1 MRTCGS
7 YDVNAVEGGGTE
19 SSPVQR
25 KPIFIVKLILF
36 LVLCAIIIT
45 LCILWVSKSKEASRD
60 NNIVG
65 KQDKLRGRY
74 DGTSQMP
81 VSKFDTQE
89 TTTTETPDTS
99 PLTVWGESRQETTT
113 TETPDTSPLTAG
125 GESRQETTTT
135 ETPDTSPLTAGGES
149 SQETTTT
156 ETPATLPLTAGG
168 ESSQETTT
176 TETPDTSP
184 LTAGGESRQETTTT
198 ETPDTSPST
207 AGGESS
213 QETTTTETPATLPLT
228 AGGESSQET
237 TTTETPDTSP
247 LTAGGESRQ
256 ETTTTET
263 PDTSPLTAGG
273 ESRQETTTTETPD
286 TSPSTAGGESSQET
300 TTTETPATLPLTAGG
315 ESSQETTTTETPDT
329 SPLTAGGESR
339 QETTTTETPDTS
351 PSTAGGESSQET
363 TTTETPATLPLTAGG
378 ESSQETTTTETPDTS
393 PLTAGGESRQETTT
407 TETPDTSP
415 LTAGGE
421 SRQET
426 TTTETPDTSP
436 STAGGESSQETTTT
450 ETPATLPLTAG
461 GESRQ
466 ETTTTETPDT
476 SPSTAGGE
484 SRQET
489 TTTDTPDTSPL
500 TAGGESRQETTT
512 TETPDTSPLTVWGE
526 SRQETTTTETPDTSP
541 LTAGGESR
549 QETTTTET
557 PDTSP
562 STAGGESR
570 QETTTTETPDTSPL
584 TAGGESR
591 QETTT
596 TETPDTSPFTAG
608 GESRQETT
616 TTDTPDTSPLTAGG
630 ESRQETTT
638 TETPDTSPLT
648 AGGESRQETTTTDTP
663 DTSPLTAGGE
673 SSQETTTTETPA
685 TLPLTAGG
693 ESRQE
698 TTTTETPDTSS
709 STAGGESSQE
719 TTTTETPATLP
730 LTAGGESSQ
739 ETTTTETPAT
749 LPLTAGGESRQ
760 ETTTTETPDTSPLTN
775 HMQPVTSSEVMSK
788 MAKGTTSRILSY
800 MNHSSDACDD
810 FYEYA
815 CGEFEDNQLMTEND
829 LAEQAMQRIFTE
841 AQKRRSDEQSFLDY
855 YESCLNYEKTTN
867 QSERL
872 ANVRRAVQEIG
883 RFNYMDN
890 IGKDDTQPKFRDTLQ
905 RLLERNSALLFDITP
920 DLAVN
925 EGNCNTE
932 PQTIQFTWKIGPLM
946 SKTDPYTNKRAEE
959 CYKQQESVRNEPEV
973 NLTEVYGTYK
983 ECKNYFGTFTTSIKN
998 SVKKI
1003 FGTDYDRSEQIGVDV
1018 EKLIEL
1024 FLVPEMDEDE
1034 IRKAYATKNYNL
1046 KGDLSVRRAHK
1057 QPPFLDFKKL
1067 LPPRANVERK
1077 LWHGYLPEDLTRAVK
1092 NVALRSYQI
1101 DDETWINDALLAIY
1115 AHDVYHEFVAPRHDV
1130 ENYCKRLA
1138 TNLMKTHASSLYMSS
1153 FKSEELKVMNR
1164 TVTEMFE
1171 KLRKTLESNVSK
1183 QKWIGKKSKEA
1194 ILKKIARLSIVTPAH
1209 RTDYHNSNDNEIEL
1223 TGDFFNDTM
1232 ALRKMYRTSMYQ
1244 MLDKRPSEEIWTY
1257 FAQPYDASTSSIYE
1271 LEKIIIP
1278 FGAVDWRFLDRSYT
1292 TSTQHLGLATL
1303 GTLIANEIAHH
1314 FDFTGINYLNG
1325 WKGRRVAPV
1334 FCSNT
1339 DDDINYRS
1347 DYKNH
1352 YQNLRGKMDSIFLP
1366 STSQN
1371 IHYSI
1376 SDLSLNER
1384 FSDDAGL
1391 RLAYDTMLNLP
1402 AEAKI
1407 PLPWLSNSESNEIQ
1421 QFFLAYAQMH
1431 CTKKPLTTS
1440 FRSLYEDENLP
1451 SRLRIAITAA
1461 NNEALGE
1468 AWQCKTGTKVRP
1480 EEKTYNFPHLDGID
1494 FGRETEALPPNQ

>member
-1 MRTCGS
+1 MRTYRS

-25 KPIFIVKLILF
+25 KPFFIVKLILF

-65 KQDKLRGRY
+65 KQDGLQGGY

-81 VSKFDTQE
+81 VSEFDT
-89 TTTTETPDTS
+89 
-99 PLTVWGESRQETTT
+99 
-113 TETPDTSPLTAG
+113 
-125 GESRQETTTT
+125 
-135 ETPDTSPLTAGGES
+135 
-149 SQETTTT
+149 
-156 ETPATLPLTAGG
+156 
-168 ESSQETTT
+168 QETTT

-207 AGGESS
+207 AGVESR
-213 QETTTTETPATLPLT
+213 QETTTPQTPDTSPLT
-228 AGGESSQET
+228 AGGESRQETTTPQTPDTSPSTAGGESRQET
-237 TTTETPDTSP
+237 TTTETPDASP
-247 LTAGGESRQ
+247 STAGGESRQ

-263 PDTSPLTAGG
+263 PDTSPLTADG
-273 ESRQETTTTETPD
+273 ESRQETTTSETPDTSPSTASDESRQEPTTTETPD
-286 TSPSTAGGESSQET
+286 TSPSTAGV
-300 TTTETPATLPLTAGG
+300 
-315 ESSQETTTTETPDT
+315 
-329 SPLTAGGESR
+329 ESR
-339 QETTTTETPDTS
+339 QEPTTTETPDTS
-351 PSTAGGESSQET
+351 PSTAGV
-363 TTTETPATLPLTAGG
+363 
-378 ESSQETTTTETPDTS
+378 
-393 PLTAGGESRQETTT
+393 ESRQETTT
-407 TETPDTSP
+407 P
-415 LTAGGE
+415 
-421 SRQET
+421 Q
-426 TTTETPDTSP
+426 TPDTSP
-436 STAGGESSQETTTT
+436 STASD
-450 ETPATLPLTAG
+450 
-461 GESRQ
+461 ESRQ
-466 ETTTTETPDT
+466 EP
-476 SPSTAGGE
+476 
-484 SRQET
+484 
-489 TTTDTPDTSPL
+489 
-500 TAGGESRQETTT
+500 
-512 TETPDTSPLTVWGE
+512 
-526 SRQETTTTETPDTSP
+526 
-541 LTAGGESR
+541 
-549 QETTTTET
+549 TTTET

-570 QETTTTETPDTSPL
+570 QETTTTETPDTSPSTAGVESRQETTTPQTPDTSPSTAGVESRQETTTPQTPDTSPSTAGIESRQETTTPQTPDTSPS

-596 TETPDTSPFTAG
+596 TETPDTSPSTAG
-608 GESRQETT
+608 VESRQETT
-616 TTDTPDTSPLTAGG
+616 TPQTPDTSPSTAGV
-630 ESRQETTT
+630 ESRQETTTPQTPDTSPSTAGVESRQETTTPQTPDTSPSTASDESRQEPTT
-638 TETPDTSPLT
+638 TETPDTSP
-648 AGGESRQETTTTDTP
+648 S
-663 DTSPLTAGGE
+663 
-673 SSQETTTTETPA
+673 
-685 TLPLTAGG
+685 
-693 ESRQE
+693 
-698 TTTTETPDTSS
+698 
-709 STAGGESSQE
+709 
-719 TTTTETPATLP
+719 
-730 LTAGGESSQ
+730 
-739 ETTTTETPAT
+739 
-749 LPLTAGGESRQ
+749 
-760 ETTTTETPDTSPLTN
+760 TN
-775 HMQPVTSSEVMSK
+775 HMQPVTLSEVMSK
-788 MAKGTTSRILSY
+788 MAKATASRILSY

-815 CGEFEDNQLMTEND
+815 CGEFEDNQLTIEND

-841 AQKRRSDEQSFLDY
+841 AQKRRSDKQPFLDY

-872 ANVRRAVQEIG
+872 TNVRRAVQEIG
-883 RFNYMDN
+883 RFDYTDN
-890 IGKDDTQPKFRDTLQ
+890 IGKDDTQPKFIDTLR
-905 RLLERNSALLFDITP
+905 RLFERNSALLFDITP
-920 DLAVN
+920 DLAVT

-932 PQTIQFTWKIGPLM
+932 PETVQFTWKIGPLI
-946 SKTDPYTNKRAEE
+946 SRTDPYTNRRAEE
-959 CYKQQESVRNEPEV
+959 CYKQQESVRNKPEV

-983 ECKNYFGTFTTSIKN
+983 ECKNYLGTFTTSIKD

-1003 FGTDYDRSEQIGVDV
+1003 FETDFDRSERIGVDV

-1024 FLVPEMDEDE
+1024 FRLPEMDEDE
-1034 IRKAYATKNYNL
+1034 IRKAYATKKYIL
-1046 KGDLSVRRAHK
+1046 KGDDDLSVRWARN
-1057 QPPFLDFKKL
+1057 QSPFLDFKKL

-1077 LWHGYLPEDLTRAVK
+1077 RWHGYLLEDLTRAVK
-1092 NVALRSYQI
+1092 NVAFRSYRI

-1115 AHDVYHEFVAPRHDV
+1115 ANDVYHEFAAPRHDV

-1153 FKSEELKVMNR
+1153 FKSEELEVMDR
-1164 TVTEMFE
+1164 TVIEMFE
-1171 KLRKTLESNVSK
+1171 KLRKTLESNVLK

-1194 ILKKIARLSIVTPAH
+1194 ILKKIASLSIATPAH

-1303 GTLIANEIAHH
+1303 GTLIANEITHH

-1325 WKGRRVAPV
+1325 RKGRGVAPV
-1334 FCSNT
+1334 FCSST
-1339 DDDINYRS
+1339 EDDIAYRS

-1421 QFFLAYAQMH
+1421 QFFLAYAQMQ

-1494 FGRETEALPPNQ
+1494 FGRDTEALPPYQ